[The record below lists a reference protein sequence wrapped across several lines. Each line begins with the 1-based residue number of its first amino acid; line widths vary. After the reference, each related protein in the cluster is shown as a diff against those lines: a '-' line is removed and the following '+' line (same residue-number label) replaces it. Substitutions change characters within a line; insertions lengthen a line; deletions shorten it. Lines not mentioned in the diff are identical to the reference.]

1 MSVAEIAV
9 KRPLLIVVI
18 FTILLVFGGMSY
30 FKLNYNLL
38 PKIEVPTV
46 SVSTIY
52 PGASAAEVETSVTRK
67 LEDAFSSVEGLD
79 KISSTSQ
86 EGVSQISVALKSGT
100 DIDAAE
106 RNIQRKADQIIND
119 LPDDADRPLVSKVN
133 LEETPVIK
141 AGITSSLPPRDLYDM
156 VDNELL
162 PILQNI
168 TGVGQVNIIG
178 GDEREIQVN
187 IDQQKLK
194 AYGLG
199 LTEVSDVITNANQS
213 FPAGKIETRDQQLSI
228 QYDAN
233 VTSIDQIRELIV
245 RQRPGEGSV
254 YLKDIAEVID
264 ATAKTTAINHIN
276 GIPSIGVQIIKQ
288 SDANAVEVSEGIK
301 ASFAKIESQY
311 KQQQLKFDISTD
323 QSKYTLE
330 SADAVIFD
338 MGLAVLIVGI
348 VMLAFLHSF
357 RSSMFVMVAL
367 PCSIIPT
374 FIAMYFLGFSLNL
387 MTLMA
392 LSLVVGILV
401 DDSIVVLEN
410 IYRHLEMGS
419 DKEKAALDGRSEI
432 GFTAIAI
439 TLVDV
444 VVFLP
449 LSFVGGMIGSILSEF
464 SLVVVISTLMSLVVS
479 FTITP
484 MLASKFG
491 KIEELNKNTLWGRI
505 NIGFEKFIDRVKD
518 GYVALLAYML
528 HKKRWLL
535 SGVILM
541 IVGSLALVATGFI
554 GAAFIPAGDLGEMV
568 VKMELSPS
576 ASIYQTNMA
585 TQQAEKIIL
594 QRPEVNKVFS
604 SVGFVGGSVSGTGN
618 SANLAELTVTLKD
631 VKERSITSEKAG
643 TEIQRAISAAV
654 PGAKVSISLTS
665 ISGNATAAPIQI
677 AIKGLDLKAIRKVAE
692 EYKQLVA
699 TVPGTQFVELSVK
712 DQKQQ
717 VEVKLD
723 REKMTLLGLNASQ
736 VGSTLQN
743 AFSGNDK
750 SKFKQSGNEYDI
762 LIGLDQ
768 YNRSDISN
776 VRNLSFT
783 NSDGESFVLSQ
794 FATVSQGLGE
804 SVLQRTDRL
813 GAITVSSGVV
823 GRPSGSVVTDIQEKL
838 KSVQMPQGVTV
849 EYLGD
854 AKNQGDA
861 FGSLGTA
868 MLIAIML
875 VYLVMV
881 ALYESAIYPFVVL
894 FSIPVAL
901 IGALLALALTM
912 ETLNIFSI
920 IGMIML
926 LGLVSKNA
934 ILIVDFTNQQKAE
947 GKSVVDALLEAGKE
961 RLRPILMTTLAMIL
975 GMLPIA
981 IASGAGSEIK
991 NGMAWVII
999 GGLTSSMILTLFVVP
1014 AMYLIIEKLKIKFS
1028 NKSGEKQLH
1037 TKLAT
1042 SNPTSI

>member
-1 MSVAEIAV
+1 M
-9 KRPLLIVVI
+9 
-18 FTILLVFGGMSY
+18 FTILLVFGAMSY

-38 PKIEVPTV
+38 PKIEVATV
-46 SVSTIY
+46 TVSTIY

-79 KISSTSQ
+79 KITSNSQ
-86 EGVSQISVALKSGT
+86 EGISQISVTLKSGT

-119 LPDDADRPLVSKVN
+119 LPEDADRPLVSKVN

-141 AGITSSLPPRDLYDM
+141 AGVTSSLPPRDLYDM
-156 VDNELL
+156 VDKELL

-168 TGVGQVNIIG
+168 AGVGQVNIIG
-178 GDEREIQVN
+178 GDQREIQVN

-194 AYGLG
+194 AYGLA
-199 LTEVSDVITNANQS
+199 LTQVSEAINNANQS
-213 FPAGKIETRDQQLSI
+213 FPAGKIETRNQQLSI

-233 VTSIDQIRELIV
+233 VTSVDQIRELII
-245 RQRPGEGSV
+245 RQRPGEGNV
-254 YLKDIAEVID
+254 YLKDIAEVVD

-276 GIPSIGVQIIKQ
+276 GIPSIGLQIIKQ
-288 SDANAVEVSEGIK
+288 SDANAVKVSEGIK
-301 ASFAKIESQY
+301 QSFAKIENQY
-311 KQQQLKFDISTD
+311 KKQQLKFDISTD

-338 MGLAVLIVGI
+338 MGLAILIVGI

-419 DKEKAALDGRSEI
+419 DREKAALDGRSEI

-449 LSFVGGMIGSILSEF
+449 LSFAGGMIGSILSEF

-479 FTITP
+479 FTVTP

-491 KIEELNKNTLWGRI
+491 KIEELNKKTLWGRI
-505 NIGFEKFIDRVKD
+505 NIGFENLIESLKD
-518 GYVALLAYML
+518 GYVKMLSYML
-528 HKKRWLL
+528 RKKRWML

-541 IVGSLALVATGFI
+541 IIGSISLVVTGFI
-554 GAAFIPAGDLGEMV
+554 GSAFIPAGDLGEMV
-568 VKMELSPS
+568 VKLELAPS

-604 SVGFVGGSVSGTGN
+604 SIGFVGGSVSGTGN

-631 VKERSITSEKAG
+631 AKERFITSEATG
-643 TEIQRAISAAV
+643 TEIQRALLAAV

-665 ISGNATAAPIQI
+665 ISGNATSAPIQI
-677 AIKGLDLKAIRKVAE
+677 AIKGLDLKAIREVAE
-692 EYKQLVA
+692 EYKKLIA

-723 REKMTLLGLNASQ
+723 REKMTMLGLNASQ

-750 SKFKQSGNEYDI
+750 SKFKQAGNEYDI

-768 YNRSDISN
+768 HNRSDISN
-776 VRNLSFT
+776 VKNLSFT

-794 FATVSQGLGE
+794 FATVSEGLGE

-813 GAITVSSGVV
+813 GAINVASGVV
-823 GRPSGSVVTDIQEKL
+823 GRPSGSVVTEIKEKV
-838 KSVQMPQGVTV
+838 KSVELPEGVAV

-854 AKNQGDA
+854 AKNQGEA
-861 FGSLGTA
+861 FGSLGAA

-881 ALYESAIYPFVVL
+881 ALYESTIYPFVVL

-947 GKSVVDALLEAGKE
+947 GKSVVEALLEAGKE

-1014 AMYLIIEKLKIKFS
+1014 AMYLIIEKLKQKFS
-1028 NKSGEKQLH
+1028 KK
-1037 TKLAT
+1037 TKEDRVIHPIPAT
-1042 SNPTSI
+1042 Q